1 MSTVSR
7 SSSLPRIIVWACVGP
22 FVALGGLALVVFG
35 LGALAIGVRLVA
47 ALLSGAGA

>member
-7 SSSLPRIIVWACVGP
+7 SSSLPRVIAWACLAP

>member
-7 SSSLPRIIVWACVGP
+7 SSSLPRVVVWACLGP
-22 FVALGGLALVVFG
+22 FVAIGGLALVVFF